1 MKKIRSY
8 VLYSML
14 VFSVCF
20 SFAQKNSLL
29 QKKFDD
35 KLDYIDRLS
44 GEGKLEIAI
53 EEAEKAKA
61 FAYKNFKGTNNKK
74 RVLYKLNSFYGI
86 IENYDKELETNIE
99 FYRLRAQDDN
109 EETTSF
115 TKSFKTLSQ
124 NYLNYND
131 DAKIIDVFEKS
142 NETLLKMT
150 ESVFRERFEDHRGKF
165 LKRNIVP
172 FLDLFHS
179 FAFAT
184 RYEYSYYN
192 NLLTNNVLVTKGAL
206 LNSSKD
212 ILKNLE
218 ELNDNS
224 INKKIGEF
232 RKTRNFVSYQ
242 LSLDE
247 NMRSEKLAVMQGRL
261 FDLES
266 ELVYLH
272 RIHFKKKISLKK
284 NWRLWL
290 VLHLP

>member
-44 GEGKLEIAI
+44 SEGKLEMAI

-165 LKRNIVP
+165 LKLNIVP

-206 LNSSKD
+206 LNSSK
-212 ILKNLE
+212 
-218 ELNDNS
+218 
-224 INKKIGEF
+224 
-232 RKTRNFVSYQ
+232 
-242 LSLDE
+242 
-247 NMRSEKLAVMQGRL
+247 
-261 FDLES
+261 
-266 ELVYLH
+266 
-272 RIHFKKKISLKK
+272 
-284 NWRLWL
+284 W
-290 VLHLP
+290 